1 MLFFPLQKENA
12 LLESPTG
19 TGKTLSLL
27 CSTLAWLDNRK
38 YEDIELNAIDIPNN
52 KNYSAIKIAPENDDP
67 NMSQKKG
74 KGWKNESPIR
84 VIYSSRTHSQLN
96 QACAE
101 LKRSYYRYCQSV
113 TIGSRDQLC
122 INPEVTKLESISAKN
137 QSCRM
142 KVKTNTCKFH
152 SNYEQKVSD
161 LSFSGSSVYDI
172 EDLIKFGNEHK
183 ACPYYIAKAKTDFN
197 TQLVF
202 MPYNYILDPSIRKTL
217 KLNLENAIIIFDEGH
232 NIERVCEEAMSKE
245 LKAEWLTT
253 FINSF
258 DDVLKS
264 LHHLESGNYDGTNER
279 ELSKL
284 SIHDVAMVKVAIC
297 DLERELDLM
306 IRQDPKNNETYH
318 KTLDIF
324 NLFEKIKL
332 DSNKCSLVFS
342 VCDKLVNYV
351 MTDTTAFMANTIVN
365 ALTSVCSFI
374 ESIVP
379 FSEEKE
385 QKIDLGKYKTEFIR
399 TYRLFSKIETD
410 SGSGNK
416 SWGRKKSV
424 NAWTLNL
431 W

>member
-1 MLFFPLQKENA
+1 MNA
-12 LLESPTG
+12 TE
-19 TGKTLSLL
+19 
-27 CSTLAWLDNRK
+27 
-38 YEDIELNAIDIPNN
+38 IPND
-52 KNYSAIKIAPENDDP
+52 KDYSAIKFSLENDDP
-67 NMSQKKG
+67 NFVKKKG

-101 LKRSYYRYCQSV
+101 LKRSYYRFCQSM

-142 KVKTNTCKFH
+142 KVKSNTCKFH
-152 SNYEQKVSD
+152 SNYEQKVPD
-161 LSFSGSSVYDI
+161 LGLNGSPVFDI
-172 EDLIKFGNEHK
+172 EDLIEFGNKHK
-183 ACPYYIAKAKTDFN
+183 ACPYYIAKAKTEFN

-202 MPYNYILDPSIRKTL
+202 MPYNYILDPSIRKML

-232 NIERVCEEAMSKE
+232 NIERVCEDSMSKE

-253 FINSF
+253 FIKAF

-264 LHHLESGNYDGTNER
+264 LQHLESGSFKGTNER
-279 ELSKL
+279 ELCKL
-284 SIHDVAMVKVAIC
+284 NSHDVAMVKIAIC
-297 DLERELDLM
+297 DLERELDQM

-318 KTLDIF
+318 KTVDIIK
-324 NLFEKIKL
+324 LFEKIQL
-332 DSNKCSLVFS
+332 DNNKCSLICS
-342 VCDKLVNYV
+342 VCDKLINYV
-351 MTDTTAFMANTIVN
+351 MSDTAAFMTNTIVN
-365 ALTSVCSFI
+365 SLTSVCTFI

-379 FSEEKE
+379 FSEENGK
-385 QKIDLGKYKTEFIR
+385 KIDLDKYRAEFIR
-399 TYRLFSKIETD
+399 NYRLFSKIETD
-410 SGSGNK
+410 NGFGNK

-424 NAWTLNL
+424 NSWTLNL